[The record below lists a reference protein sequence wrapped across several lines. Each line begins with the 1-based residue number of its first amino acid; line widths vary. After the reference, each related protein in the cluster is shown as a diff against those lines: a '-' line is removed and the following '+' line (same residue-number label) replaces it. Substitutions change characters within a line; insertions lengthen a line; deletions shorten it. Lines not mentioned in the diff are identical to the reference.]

1 LDRRQE
7 SDLCFCLLKCD
18 FDTSGSFTAVI
29 EPNKNDLPTQYIDN
43 IRVDAPIETFSD
55 RTTASFSLG
64 LKANGSSDLDSYF
77 NMIPNSDLYLPN
89 RKVFDATT
97 DANLKI
103 TMSTT
108 DADLTPTFELDR
120 SRFIF
125 IENLIN
131 STSNTEVTSRPETL
145 ASDGGATSKYITK
158 KVTLKED
165 FDADSLRVIIAKNL
179 PAGSSVKVFYRVQSD
194 IDNSDFESLPFIE
207 MTKVTEDVVNQN
219 ITEYYDCEY
228 KADNITYTAE
238 ESSFEEFRYFQIK
251 LVLFATNTAKAPTVK
266 NLRAIALS
274 WIQ

>member
-1 LDRRQE
+1 
-7 SDLCFCLLKCD
+7 
-18 FDTSGSFTAVI
+18 
-29 EPNKNDLPTQYIDN
+29 
-43 IRVDAPIETFSD
+43 
-55 RTTASFSLG
+55 
-64 LKANGSSDLDSYF
+64 
-77 NMIPNSDLYLPN
+77 
-89 RKVFDATT
+89 
-97 DANLKI
+97 
-103 TMSTT
+103 MS
-108 DADLTPTFELDR
+108 AQPTFEFDR
-120 SRFIF
+120 TRFIF

-131 STSNTEVTSRPETL
+131 SSSNTEVTSRPETL

-158 KVTLKED
+158 KVTLKEG
-165 FDADSLRVIIAKNL
+165 FNADSLRVIIAKNL

-251 LVLFATNTAKAPTVK
+251 LVLFATNTAKVPTVK

-274 WIQ
+274 